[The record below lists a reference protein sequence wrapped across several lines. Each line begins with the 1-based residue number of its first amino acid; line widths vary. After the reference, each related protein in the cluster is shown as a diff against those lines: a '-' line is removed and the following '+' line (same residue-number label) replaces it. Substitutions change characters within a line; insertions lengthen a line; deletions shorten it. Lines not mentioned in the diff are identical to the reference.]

1 MMPGDWGTLGF
12 ASKVVPGHKSLQG
25 PDYTT
30 HGELFHVSNSSGRH
44 DWVPTPGMV
53 MDYNTRIAATHA
65 LPWSIIRDRIG
76 RLC

>member
-30 HGELFHVSNSSGRH
+30 HGEFLFATSRLSCFFVRSFAASAADRG
-44 DWVPTPGMV
+44 TFFV
-53 MDYNTRIAATHA
+53 MCACVCLRC
-65 LPWSIIRDRIG
+65 
-76 RLC
+76 RLLI